1 LAPFVKFQSVI
12 NPRTARALRPKISDN
27 LLSLAGEVI
36 E

>member
-1 LAPFVKFQSVI
+1 MEYIAI
-12 NPRTARALRPKISDN
+12 NLQTAMGLGLKLSDN